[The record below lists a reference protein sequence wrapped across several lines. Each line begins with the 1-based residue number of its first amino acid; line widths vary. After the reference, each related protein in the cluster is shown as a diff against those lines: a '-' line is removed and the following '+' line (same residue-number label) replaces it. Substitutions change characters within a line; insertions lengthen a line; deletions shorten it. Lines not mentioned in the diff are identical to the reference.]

1 MGAPV
6 VDRTYNEFLGL
17 LKVLDGVNE
26 ISLRNTVDNNFRKL
40 LLMAAASYFEQRMKD
55 AILDF
60 VVEATAEDHVLTC
73 LVRNKVVSR
82 QYHSWFNWD
91 VKNVNSFFGLFGP
104 SFQQSMKEIVSSD
117 TDLDSSIQA
126 FIEIGGER
134 NRLVHQNFASFSL
147 EKTSD
152 EIYTLYRTGLRFV
165 EWFPEAIRQFCRE
178 QQSPPIRELKES
190 ESSR

>member
-55 AILDF
+55 AMLDF

-91 VKNVNSFFGLFGP
+91 VKNANNFFSLFGP

-152 EIYTLYRTGLRFV
+152 EIYALYRTGLRFI

-178 QQSPPIRELKES
+178 QQSPPS
-190 ESSR
+190 GN